1 MRLTDCGFVKITE
14 NSSKKKKK
22 RESRYFYCSKSLVT
36 RIQLGVIIKLTKHT
50 ETRFK
55 HFI

>member
-14 NSSKKKKK
+14 HSSKKK
-22 RESRYFYCSKSLVT
+22 ENRYFYCNKSLVT

>member
-22 RESRYFYCSKSLVT
+22 ESRYFYCSKSLVT

-55 HFI
+55 HLI